1 MLETLKKNTASQSEE
16 APPKWLSKYNPCNPF
31 SLNGFDCHD
40 YVRSLLSTTLNQDV
54 ALSFGSLRN
63 SDGQNL
69 RGSRP
74 ENAIEIPCMLSYE
87 HGGEISEGIL
97 FKSAVMEEKWDIY
110 LYDGCVYFCR
120 SWTGKIAFVAEI
132 SPVERSLQVSR
143 IWAADSYEPA
153 LAIQQVDFLI
163 KSHIYKRQVPH
174 PLPSDLQRESD
185 AVGMYSFAQ
194 YGRLCSFGSFESTLS
209 AC

>member
-1 MLETLKKNTASQSEE
+1 MLETLKKNTVPQSGE
-16 APPKWLSKYNPCNPF
+16 APPQWLSKNDPCNPF
-31 SLNGFDCHD
+31 SLDGFDCHS
-40 YVRSLLSTTLNQDV
+40 YVRSLLSTTLNRDV
-54 ALSFGSLRN
+54 ALSFGSLRY
-63 SDGQNL
+63 SDGQSV

-87 HGGEISEGIL
+87 HGGEASEGIL

-110 LYDGCVYFCR
+110 LYGGCVYFCR
-120 SWTGKIAFVAEI
+120 SWTGLIAFVAEI
-132 SPVERSLQVSR
+132 TPVEKSLQVSR
-143 IWAADSYEPA
+143 IWAADSYEQA

-174 PLPSDLQRESD
+174 PLPSDLQREPN
-185 AVGMYSFAQ
+185 AVATYSFAQ